1 MTSEVLSVCWV
12 AGSDLHSQDQKRKRG
27 GGRWT
32 YAVLHTTYC
41 TCTRW
46 ASCHFL
52 FLQGFS
58 DLHFDS
64 DRPGSLLARLPLA
77 ELCWCRDLEIGK
89 EDPSHPSQ
97 SGCSHLARYDLLLV
111 LDREAK
117 NRLAEKD
124 HCKWR
129 RRPVHST
136 TCQRLASV
144 QVRHEM
150 YRCCCRCVLL
160 HALSNTHE
168 HDGVPAE
175 RPEVVLTLAKN
186 QAVNMQ
192 VRLFFRP
199 WCAGTAGPQFC
210 ILQMQCAPGPR
221 RLFCFGVACTVHFA
235 VSGWTLSRFRPILE
249 PLCLAYLHREV
260 SCSLD

>member
-1 MTSEVLSVCWV
+1 MRFYPYAGWRGRIYIHKTKNVKEGV
-12 AGSDLHSQDQKRKRG
+12 AGGLTQS
-27 GGRWT
+27 
-32 YAVLHTTYC
+32 C
-41 TCTRW
+41 TPLTV
-46 ASCHFL
+46 
-52 FLQGFS
+52 
-58 DLHFDS
+58 
-64 DRPGSLLARLPLA
+64 LARDGPAVTSSFFKVSLTCILTATDLGLFWPA
-77 ELCWCRDLEIGK
+77 CRWRSYVGVEISK
-89 EDPSHPSQ
+89 SEREDPSHPSQ